1 MWPSNLTTRY
11 LSKRNENI
19 RLCKDLFSNVLASFV
34 YSSQKL
40 ETTLS
45 AHQLMNRQANYGIQV
60 QWHAIH
66 YEKGQIIDSYDNMD
80 AFQII
85 LLSEKRRRKGKN
97 FLFSLVHW
105 LSPCKL
111 D

>member
-19 RLCKDLFSNVLASFV
+19 RLCKDLFSNVLTSFV
-34 YSSQKL
+34 YNSQKL
-40 ETTLS
+40 ETS
-45 AHQLMNRQANYGIQV
+45 AHQLMNRQENYGIQI
-60 QWHAIH
+60 QWHTSIMKRDRLLTH
-66 YEKGQIIDSYDNMD
+66 TTTWMHFK
-80 AFQII
+80 II
-85 LLSEKRRRKGKN
+85 LLSEKRRREGKN